1 MTDAQGSE
9 QPVSQNGQQSPK
21 TGSTPMSEHDKRKAL
36 GRGLSAL
43 IPGAMASVPSNSG
56 IRTLPIERIQANRT
70 QPRKHFDPD
79 ALAELAESVRTRGVL
94 QPIVVRRLGDSYEI
108 VAGERRWRASMKAG
122 LHEIPAVIKDYADTE
137 VLQVALI
144 ENLQREDLDPL
155 EEAEAFQ
162 RLISEHAL
170 TQDDV
175 AKAVGKN
182 RATVAN
188 ALRLLKLPSPVLT
201 MLADGR
207 LTPGHARAIMQM
219 HDDKSMQ
226 KLADEIVQRK
236 LSVRDAEQ
244 RARLAKKPAANAKGG
259 AAEKATPAEVAVQDR
274 LQKKLGT
281 KVRLH
286 HRKGKGRIE
295 IFFHS
300 LDELDRILDAIAK

>member
-1 MTDAQGSE
+1 MNGSQG
-9 QPVSQNGQQSPK
+9 PK
-21 TGSTPMSEHDKRKAL
+21 VGGTPMSEQDKRKAL

-43 IPGAMASVPSNSG
+43 MPGATASVPSNSG
-56 IRTLPIERIQANRT
+56 IRTLPIERVVPNRT
-70 QPRKHFDPD
+70 QPRKHFNPE
-79 ALAELAESVRTRGVL
+79 ALAELSESVKTRGVL
-94 QPIVVRRLGDSYEI
+94 QPIVVRRIGDLYEI
-108 VAGERRWRASMKAG
+108 VAGERRWRASMQAG
-122 LHEIPAVIKDYADTE
+122 LHEIPAVIKDLADTD

-144 ENLQREDLDPL
+144 ENVQREDLDPL
-155 EEAEAFQ
+155 EEAEAYQ
-162 RLISEHAL
+162 RLISEHQL

-219 HDDKSMQ
+219 PDDKGMQ

-244 RARLAKKPAANAKGG
+244 RARLAKKPAASAKGKAD
-259 AAEKATPAEVAVQDR
+259 AATTPAEVAVQDR

-300 LDELDRILDAIAK
+300 LDELDRILDTIAK